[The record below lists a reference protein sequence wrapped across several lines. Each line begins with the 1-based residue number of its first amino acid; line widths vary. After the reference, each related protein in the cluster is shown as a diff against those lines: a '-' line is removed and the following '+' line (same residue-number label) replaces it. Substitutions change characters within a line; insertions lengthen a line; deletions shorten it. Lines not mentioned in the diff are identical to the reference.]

1 MWERGK
7 QDGWPGDT
15 QDSESDRDARK
26 LVGRTGRDQGV
37 FSPITGKLR
46 QEHGYQLG
54 SQNETLP
61 QKQEKMLQKIS
72 IASHCVFG
80 FILPHLSLLF
90 FEVQCHLSLPDTRLI
105 LGNRGHDG
113 KKEIAALLCG
123 RVHRL
128 KEELRTERH

>member
-26 LVGRTGRDQGV
+26 LVGRSGRDQGV

-61 QKQEKMLQKIS
+61 QKQEKNVTKDIHGLPLCLWVYSTPS
-72 IASHCVFG
+72 ITT
-80 FILPHLSLLF
+80 LL
-90 FEVQCHLSLPDTRLI
+90 
-105 LGNRGHDG
+105 
-113 KKEIAALLCG
+113 
-123 RVHRL
+123 
-128 KEELRTERH
+128 